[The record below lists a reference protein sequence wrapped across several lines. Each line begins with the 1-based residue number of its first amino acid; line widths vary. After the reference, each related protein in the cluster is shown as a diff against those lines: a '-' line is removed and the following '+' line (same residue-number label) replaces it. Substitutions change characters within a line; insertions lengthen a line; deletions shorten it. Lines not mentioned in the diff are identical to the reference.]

1 MPSHQHEDFNPLLD
15 TLLRFAKKSLAEQN
29 AFLPFAAMMSGDG
42 EISHVAGRTEEERP
56 GASKVLGLLEVT
68 LRGMVKKHDLRAAGI
83 CVDIRFA
90 SSPEEPKTD
99 AIQVFLEHREGNVV
113 NVLLP
118 YQKVAPG
125 EIRYGKLIA
134 VRGERKLFV
143 PVQ

>member
-15 TLLRFAKKSLAEQN
+15 TLLRFAKQCLAEQN
-29 AFLPFAAMMSGDG
+29 AFLPFAAMMAADG
-42 EISHVAGRTEEERP
+42 EVSHVGADTEEERP
-56 GASKVLGLLEVT
+56 GASKVLRLLEGT
-68 LRGMVKKHDLRAAGI
+68 LRGMVKKHGARAAGI

-90 SSPEEPKTD
+90 SSPEHPKTD

-118 YQKVAPG
+118 YHKVAPG
-125 EIRYGKLIA
+125 EIRYGKLMA

-143 PVQ
+143 EIQ